1 MNLVNNIGQRLDLR
15 TDLVLRYRFQ
25 ETSGDAKDSSGND
38 YNGTVTGATQTI
50 NGVDIDG
57 VKPLK
62 TYLYSLFLLGVRLL
76 LYRLRTAF
84 SHLVSQTITMLLHF
98 IPIRAMARTVCKFG
112 TMGSILCKR

>member
-50 NGVDIDG
+50 NGVDIE
-57 VKPLK
+57 PLK

-98 IPIRAMARTVCKFG
+98 IPIRATARTVCKFG
-112 TMGSILCKR
+112 TTGSI